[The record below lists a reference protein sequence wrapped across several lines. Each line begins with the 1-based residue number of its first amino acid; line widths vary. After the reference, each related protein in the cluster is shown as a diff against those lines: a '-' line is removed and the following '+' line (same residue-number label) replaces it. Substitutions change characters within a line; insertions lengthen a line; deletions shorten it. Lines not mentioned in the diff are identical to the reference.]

1 MDNDR
6 KLKQDLY
13 IRACKDS
20 GWQLDYIEAAK
31 LVGKIFNCHPFEVYA
46 AFGDMSNMQKVAK
59 GEHPA
64 CNREV

>member
-13 IRACKDS
+13 IRVCKDS
-20 GWQLDYIEAAK
+20 GWQLEYIQAAI
-31 LVGKIFNCHPFEVYA
+31 LAGKVLNCHPFEVYS
-46 AFGDMSNMQKVAK
+46 AFGDMDTMRKVAS

-64 CNREV
+64 CHRV